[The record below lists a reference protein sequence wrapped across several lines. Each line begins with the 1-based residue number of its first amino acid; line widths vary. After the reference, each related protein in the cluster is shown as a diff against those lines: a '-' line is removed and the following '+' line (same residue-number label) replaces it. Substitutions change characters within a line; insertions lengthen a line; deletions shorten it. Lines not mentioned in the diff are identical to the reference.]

1 MNYQYLHYL
10 LDICYYAC
18 MEKLDGRKLDHK
30 TREAI
35 RQRAV
40 QRILAGESPEI
51 VIKALGFHRSA
62 VYQWLKRYKEG
73 GTEALAFK
81 KIPGA
86 KPKLTAVQKKKV
98 FDIVTLKNPE
108 QLKFPF
114 ALWTLAMVRQLII
127 DQFKVTLS
135 EVSVGRLLKEL
146 GLTPQKP
153 LRRAW
158 QQDPVKVEKWLSEEY
173 PAIQKEAKKAGA
185 TIYFGDEAGVR
196 SDYHSGTTWAVKG
209 QTPVIKTTGSRFSVN
224 MISAVSAKGLMRF
237 MTIKG
242 RMTTDRFIEFLE
254 RLIKNQDK
262 PVFLIVDGH
271 PVHRAKRV
279 QQFVAA
285 TDGKLKLFFLPAY
298 SPELNPDEQVWSH
311 LKHHRLGKMVI
322 KSKEELET
330 KIKSA
335 LRSIQRTSSLV
346 MSFFRHKECRY

>member
-1 MNYQYLHYL
+1 MS
-10 LDICYYAC
+10 
-18 MEKLDGRKLDHK
+18 EFDGRKLDHK

-35 RQRAV
+35 RKRAV
-40 QRILAGESPEI
+40 QRILDGESPEAI
-51 VIKALGFHRSA
+51 AKTLGYHRSA
-62 VYQWLKRYKEG
+62 VYQWLKRHAESGIEG
-73 GTEALAFK
+73 LAYR

-86 KPKLTAVQKKKV
+86 PSKLSAAQKKKV
-98 FDIVTLKNPE
+98 FDIVTMKNPE

-127 DQFKVTLS
+127 DQFGVILS
-135 EVSVGRLLKEL
+135 EVTVGRLLREL
-146 GLTPQKP
+146 GLSPQKP

-158 QQDPVKVEKWLSEEY
+158 QQDQAKVDHWLKTEY
-173 PAIQKEAKKAGA
+173 PAIQKEAKKVGA

-209 QTPVIKTTGSRFSVN
+209 QTPVIRTTGARFGLN
-224 MISAVSAKGLMRF
+224 MISAVSAKGRMRF

-242 RMTTDRFIEFLE
+242 RMNADRFIEFLE
-254 RLIKNQDK
+254 RLIKNETK

-271 PVHRAKRV
+271 PVHRSKRIQV
-279 QQFVAA
+279 FVAS
-285 TDGKLKLFFLPAY
+285 THGRLKLFHLPPY

-322 KSKEELET
+322 KTKEELIA
-330 KIKSA
+330 KVNSA

-346 MSFFRHKECRY
+346 MSFFRHKECCYAMA